1 MNAKELINRNA
12 KAKTKFSYTDRMQ
25 VTIIKDT
32 FVKEK
37 NGSERPLFKVGMVIR
52 PHRLIAEQLIKE
64 KTAVPTKN

>member
-12 KAKTKFSYTDRMQ
+12 KAKTKFSYTDR
-25 VTIIKDT
+25 VEVRIVKNT
-32 FVKEK
+32 FIKEK
-37 NGSERPLFKVGMVIR
+37 NGSERPLLKEGMVIR